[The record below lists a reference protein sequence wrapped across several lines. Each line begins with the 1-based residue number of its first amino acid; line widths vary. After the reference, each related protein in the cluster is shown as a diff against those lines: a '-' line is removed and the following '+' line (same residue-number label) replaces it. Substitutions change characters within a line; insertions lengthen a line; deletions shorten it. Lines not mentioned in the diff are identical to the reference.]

1 MVEAPISPIHI
12 GKNIECRPFHRPLRT
27 VRTDRTDRGLP
38 IVPPFLQ
45 CFSRDPQTKADEFQR
60 ENPLARCLVTKR
72 AREAAL
78 EEAGQLRREISY
90 EITGPPIRS
99 LLDTS
104 ALSHTHASPLLRSP
118 PLATPPPTGSIINL

>member
-1 MVEAPISPIHI
+1 MVEAPIFVSPIHI

-72 AREAAL
+72 AREATL

-104 ALSHTHASPLLRSP
+104 ALSHTRLAVVT
-118 PLATPPPTGSIINL
+118 LATPRDASPHGVDH